1 MEALVDTLLSGGHL
15 GVFAAFLV
23 YQFMA
28 MQKRLDKL
36 VEGFQEQL
44 DEIRKEYESRSE
56 KMRERYDKVIK
67 EYRDTADSQSKDFL
81 ITRTKVHNDIV
92 AKLDRIL
99 DRNK

>member
-1 MEALVDTLLSGGHL
+1 MQPLVDSLLAGGHL
-15 GVFAAFLV
+15 GLFAAFLV

-44 DEIRKEYESRSE
+44 DDIRKEYDERSE
-56 KMRERYDKVIK
+56 KMRERYDRVIK
-67 EYRDTADSQSKDFL
+67 EYRDANDSQSKDFL

-92 AKLDRIL
+92 TKLDRIL
-99 DRNK
+99 EKK

>member
-1 MEALVDTLLSGGHL
+1 MT
-15 GVFAAFLV
+15 
-23 YQFMA
+23 

-56 KMRERYDKVIK
+56 KMRERYDRVID
-67 EYRDTADSQSKDFL
+67 EYRSQIEEQSKDFL

-92 AKLDRIL
+92 AKLERIIE
-99 DRNK
+99 KS

>member
-1 MEALVDTLLSGGHL
+1 MEALIDTLLAGGHL
-15 GVFAAFLV
+15 GLFAAFLV

-44 DEIRKEYESRSE
+44 DEIRKEYDSRSE
-56 KMRERYDKVIK
+56 KMRERYDRVID
-67 EYRDTADSQSKDFL
+67 EYRGQIDAQSKDFL

-92 AKLDRIL
+92 SMLDRIL
-99 DRNK
+99 EVKK

>member
-1 MEALVDTLLSGGHL
+1 MDAILDSLLSGGHL
-15 GVFAAFLV
+15 GLFAAFLI

-44 DEIRKEYESRSE
+44 DEIRKEYDGRTE
-56 KMRERYDKVIK
+56 KMRERYDKVIA
-67 EYRDTADSQSKDFL
+67 EYRDTADNQSKDFL

-99 DRNK
+99 EKK